1 MPQKRM
7 FCRRHIKLNLP
18 VYVVE
23 KKKIYTQLVL
33 TLLAGIINVI
43 PPSSFDP

>member
-18 VYVVE
+18 LYVVE
-23 KKKIYTQLVL
+23 KKIFIQLVL

-43 PPSSFDP
+43 PPSSFNT